1 MMNVSKKVRSR
12 IKEMGDF
19 QTPPGFSDRVCDLLF
34 EKGIRPVS
42 ILEPTCGEGNF
53 LLSALD
59 RFPSVSEAVG
69 VDINAEHVNRLR
81 GKIAQRK
88 NSQRIRITQGDFF
101 NIDWNEILEHL
112 PEPILVIGNPPWV
125 TNAELARLRSDN
137 LPQKTNLWNFS
148 GLDSITGKSN
158 FDISEWMLIHIL
170 ERIEGRDAVLAM
182 LCKTS
187 VARKVLRYAWKKDVR
202 LASSSTYLFDAGET
216 FGVSVDACLL
226 ICETAC
232 KTARPQS
239 CKVYSSLSE
248 EVHETTLGFR
258 DGRLISQARL
268 YDRWKHLQGD
278 EYYRWRSGIKHD
290 CSRVM
295 ELEKEGG
302 VASFPF
308 VEVRRYRNK
317 LGELHE
323 LESTYL
329 YPMLKSSN
337 VAKDDVLE
345 PAKWML
351 VTQRSVGES
360 TTPIRDKAPRTWRYL
375 QDHGDFLDARKSSVY
390 ENRPRFSI
398 FGVGE
403 YSFAPWK
410 VAISGLYKKLHFVV
424 IGSCEGKPI
433 VLDDTCYFIPCGN
446 RREAEYLAGLLNSE
460 IAGQFFEAFI
470 FWDKKRPITAGILR
484 RLDLTALAREL
495 GTEDQIRAFLG
506 SSGSSGEWRQQMRL
520 GI

>member
-1 MMNVSKKVRSR
+1 MSKKARSR
-12 IKEMGDF
+12 IKERGDF
-19 QTPPGFSDRVCDLLF
+19 QTPPSFSDRVCDLLF
-34 EKGIRPVS
+34 EKGIRPAS

-69 VDINAEHVNRLR
+69 VDINAEYVNRLR
-81 GKIAQRK
+81 GKIAQREGSRRFK
-88 NSQRIRITQGDFF
+88 ITRGNFF
-101 NIDWNEILEHL
+101 DIDWNEILDGL

-170 ERIEGRDAVLAM
+170 ERVEDRDAVLAM

-187 VARKVLRYAWKKDVR
+187 VARKVLLYAWEKDIQ
-202 LASSSTYLFDAGET
+202 LESSSIYLFDASET

-226 ICETAC
+226 VC
-232 KTARPQS
+232 KTARRQS
-239 CKVYSSLSE
+239 CKVYSDLSE
-248 EVHETTLGFR
+248 KVHETTFGFR
-258 DGRLISQARL
+258 DGCLISQARL

-290 CSRVM
+290 CSKVM
-295 ELEKEGG
+295 ELEKKDGK
-302 VASFPF
+302 
-308 VEVRRYRNK
+308 YRNK
-317 LGELHE
+317 LGELYE
-323 LESTYL
+323 LENTYL
-329 YPMLKSSN
+329 YPMLKSSD
-337 VAKDDVLE
+337 VAKDDVVE
-345 PAKWML
+345 PTKWML

-360 TTPIRDKAPRTWRYL
+360 TTPIRDRALKTWKYM
-375 QDHGDFLDARKSSVY
+375 QDHCDFLDDRKSSVY

-410 VAISGLYKKLHFVV
+410 VAISGLYKKLHFAV
-424 IGSCEGKPI
+424 IGSYEGKPI
-433 VLDDTCYFIPCGN
+433 VLDDTCYFIPCGS
-446 RREAEYLAGLLNSE
+446 RKEAKYLAGLLNSE
-460 IAGQFFEAFI
+460 TAGQFFEAFI

-484 RLDLTALAREL
+484 RLDLIALAREL

-506 SSGSSGEWRQQMRL
+506 SSGSSGGWRQQMRF